1 MGVNGIYGLSGSG
14 LDVESMVKAGMIG
27 KQNEYD
33 KMYKKEVSS
42 TWEKEAY
49 NDIYNDLYKFK
60 FSTLYDYKMQSNMNA
75 MTAASSDTQTVTAT
89 ANGAAGS
96 MAHKVVVNKLAS
108 NAYLMTEDKLSRTN
122 VSSDSSIYLR
132 DLMFGSLKAG
142 DDGKYIVGEN
152 EEHLAS
158 AGFKFNGVEY
168 NNISYDKDKNKYTFT
183 KADGTA
189 DTVTAEEYRTGK
201 FTLKGTLDGAGQD
214 IELDGASVKFGTKKV
229 TDEGGNESTV
239 ATLTAATKQTTVDA
253 EAKAVQM
260 KVDDGKGYTT
270 VSYTYKD
277 LLEGGGKTLYDLA
290 TDASKDVNITAK
302 YDSATDSMSF
312 YNSDGGKENKIT
324 FTAVTGEGDTSS
336 ANTVNLLNN
345 LNLAQ
350 SKVVDG
356 KTQLEKIGTFEAG
369 VEKGGAGENGE
380 VIIDGKKYDNLTS
393 NKTTVAGVTYTLNNL
408 SVGGAETTV
417 TVTQDTDAIIER
429 VQQFV
434 DDYNEILDKLNEKYS
449 ETKYSDYEPL
459 TKKQEEDMTEEQ
471 VKKWNEKAKSG
482 LLYHSSTLRTLISD
496 MREAIYTP
504 ISSINSKYNSA
515 SAIGISSSTNQ
526 GHLKLD
532 TDKLKEALAA
542 DPDCVYQ
549 IFTTSEEETKLNP
562 ATGEYEPT
570 GNNVFGGT
578 GLAWRLTDVM
588 TKNITSVSN
597 IAGTTPETNDDSY
610 LGKLI
615 TNMQT
620 KMANFKTMMDAFEEQ
635 LYKKYDALEVAIS
648 KLSTQLGM
656 VTGGGN

>member
-14 LDVESMVKAGMIG
+14 LDVESMVKAGMIS

-96 MAHKVVVNKLAS
+96 MAHKVVVNTLAS

-158 AGFKFNGVEY
+158 DGFKFNGVEY
-168 NNISYDKDKNKYTFT
+168 TDITYYSEENKYTFT

-189 DTVTAEEYRTGK
+189 DTVTAEQYRTGK
-201 FTLKGTLDGAGQD
+201 FTLSSLDGTAKD
-214 IELDGASVKFGTKKV
+214 IELDGASVKFGINGDK
-229 TDEGGNESTV
+229 

-253 EAKAVQM
+253 TAIAVQM

-290 TDASKDVNITAK
+290 SDASKDVNITAK

-312 YNSDGGKENKIT
+312 YNSDGGKENKIN
-324 FTAVTGEGDTSS
+324 FTAVVPDKTDTSS
-336 ANTVNLLNN
+336 ANTAKLLNS

-350 SKVVDG
+350 STVDDDG
-356 KTQLEKIGTFEAG
+356 KTVLKKLEEEFQAG
-369 VEKGGAGENGE
+369 KANGVAGKNGE

-393 NKTTVAGVTYTLNNL
+393 NKTTVAGVTYTFNNL
-408 SVGGAETTV
+408 SVDKAETTV
-417 TVTQDTDAIIER
+417 TVTQDTEAIVDR

-434 DDYNEILDKLNEKYS
+434 DDYNELLDKLNEKYS

-482 LLYHSSTLRTLISD
+482 LLYHSSTLRTIVSD